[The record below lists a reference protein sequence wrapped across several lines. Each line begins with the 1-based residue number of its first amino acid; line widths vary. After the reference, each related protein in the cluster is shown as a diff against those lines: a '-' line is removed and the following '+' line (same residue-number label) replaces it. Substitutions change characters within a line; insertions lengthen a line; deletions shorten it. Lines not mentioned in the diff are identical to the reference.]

1 MRDCIFKWFIINM
14 IYNVKTRYFK
24 LAYGV
29 LYCPRMNKKI
39 LKTTVSAVVLAFAGL
54 LPAYAVETLTLSDGA
69 GNSATEVSNGSGLV
83 TFAGAIGNWNLNLSA
98 GITMPIIGSPTSPAM
113 DLMSIDGYNGRGTA
127 PGANVLTI
135 TLTETGFGP
144 TTGTILAGI
153 SGAQSRGSAIF
164 TTSANGASLTS
175 SGILGSGPFNALD
188 SGTLTGYSGPLTETI
203 VLTANGPEVISFN
216 APLGMADNSGGG
228 PVPNDPPASVP
239 DSGMTL
245 VLLGSS
251 LTALGL
257 FARLR
262 KQQVGK

>member
-1 MRDCIFKWFIINM
+1 MFINNM
-14 IYNVKTRYFK
+14 IYNVKGACFS
-24 LAYGV
+24 LAWGV
-29 LYCPRMNKKI
+29 LNGHRMKTNI
-39 LKTTVSAVVLAFAGL
+39 LRTAVSAVVLAFAGL
-54 LPAYAVETLTLSDGA
+54 LPAYAVETLTLTDGA
-69 GNSATEVSNGSGLV
+69 GNTATEVSNGSGLV

-113 DLMSIDGYNGRGTA
+113 DLMSIDGFNARGA
-127 PGANVLTI
+127 AAGGNVLTI

-144 TTGTILAGI
+144 ATGTILTGT

-175 SGILGSGPFNALD
+175 SGTLGSGPFSALD
-188 SGTLTGYSGPLTETI
+188 SGALTGYSGPLTETV
-203 VLTANGPEVISFN
+203 VLTANGPEVVSFN
-216 APLGMADNSGGG
+216 FDLGMTGTSSNPA
-228 PVPNDPPASVP
+228 PNVVSNSVP

-262 KQQVGK
+262 KQVEM